1 MAAFST
7 ALRQSTAT
15 NRPNGT
21 CRRGEAAIPSVA
33 MDRTIPSAVVSIDEH
48 EAIVGLI
55 DERGGVC
62 SCTVT
67 RGGCPQLRYLDI
79 VVRVIGDPE
88 RVAILG
94 TGSMRLAL
102 EREYVSIVKRP
113 DRLVDVEP
121 TGRVDSIELL
131 GRLRRLAV

>member
-1 MAAFST
+1 MAAFSP
-7 ALRQSTAT
+7 AARQDPAT

-21 CRRGEAAIPSVA
+21 CRDGIRAIPCVA
-33 MDRTIPSAVVSIDEH
+33 MDRTTPSAIVSIDEH

-55 DERGGVC
+55 DETGGVC

-67 RGGCPQLRYLDI
+67 RGGSPQLTYLDI

-88 RVAILG
+88 RLAILG

-102 EREYVSIVKRP
+102 EREYVSIAKRP
-113 DRLVDVEP
+113 ERLVDVEP
-121 TGRVDSIELL
+121 V
-131 GRLRRLAV
+131 

>member
-1 MAAFST
+1 MPP
-7 ALRQSTAT
+7 LRI

-21 CRRGEAAIPSVA
+21 CRRPAGALPCLA
-33 MDRTIPSAVVSIDEH
+33 MERTARSAVVSIDEH

-55 DERGGVC
+55 DEEGGVS

-67 RGGCPQLRYLDI
+67 RGGCPQLTYLDI

-88 RVAILG
+88 RLAILG

-113 DRLVDVEP
+113 
-121 TGRVDSIELL
+121 
-131 GRLRRLAV
+131 